1 MLFNALSRIL
11 PDDPAT
17 NYIKPPSDYLRVVLN
32 ASGVLGLG
40 FLWIKEISAAL
51 GTPIL
56 APILMP
62 PLILLS
68 AALLLIPDL
77 SRLGEIINAVMPN

>member
-1 MLFNALSRIL
+1 MDARLNRVPVNFLQ
-11 PDDPAT
+11 
-17 NYIKPPSDYLRVVLN
+17 VVLN

-40 FLWIKEISAAL
+40 FLWIKEISGAL

-62 PLILLS
+62 PLIIL
-68 AALLLIPDL
+68 AGAILLIPDL
-77 SRLGEIINAVMPN
+77 SRLGELVNSAFTK